1 MRKYVDYLVAVA
13 ILGGF
18 MGVLTSMGNDVLAY
32 IGGSCLFWAA
42 MLAPMLIDE
51 KG

>member
-1 MRKYVDYLVAVA
+1 MKKYLHYSIAVA
-13 ILGGF
+13 ALGSF
-18 MGVLTSMGNDVLAY
+18 MGLLYSMGSNILFC
-32 IGGSCLFWAA
+32 IGISCAFWAA

>member
-13 ILGGF
+13 IMGVF
-18 MGVLTSMGNDVLAY
+18 MGVVSSMGSNVLAY
-32 IGGSCLFWAA
+32 IGGSCLFWAG

>member
-18 MGVLTSMGNDVLAY
+18 MGVVSSMGSNMLAC
-32 IGGSCLFWAA
+32 IGGSCLLWACL
-42 MLAPMLIDE
+42 LAPMLIDE